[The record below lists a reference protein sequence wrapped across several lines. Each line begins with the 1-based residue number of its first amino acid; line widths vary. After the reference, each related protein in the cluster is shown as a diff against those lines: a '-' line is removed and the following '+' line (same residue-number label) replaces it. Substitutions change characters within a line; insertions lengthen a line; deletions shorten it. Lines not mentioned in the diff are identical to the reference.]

1 MLDNNSES
9 ERKFTI
15 YSVYQNNEKWC
26 CREPHGLVVVVARLP
41 ETVSM
46 LTMSVTRE
54 NRSVALDNRL
64 NPGLSVS
71 HVCLAYLI

>member
-41 ETVSM
+41 ETEYADDVSD
-46 LTMSVTRE
+46 E
-54 NRSVALDNRL
+54 
-64 NPGLSVS
+64 GEQ
-71 HVCLAYLI
+71 VCCS